1 MEFFFTS
8 NGQSES
14 HGQEFNMFF
23 SGGSPIRNTSYGES
37 QSNERDS
44 HSVYTAAAELNK
56 STDYGLP
63 SLAAFSAFSFQDD
76 PKPIDQTQFS
86 SMLDHLN
93 QNELDLNQN
102 ESAPYYPA
110 PKTSS
115 PFSESLDSTSSQS
128 TPDSLSQS
136 VLYLENQL
144 QHAKNPSTNVP
155 STTYS
160 YMNMTP
166 SESLYSQ
173 STTLGQAWAQTFAQ
187 TWPQEQS
194 QTWTHPLSHQ
204 PQTHSYSSPPTY
216 TSGNSSTWSAQG
228 GDLACR
234 FSRKLFPR
242 LISGNT
248 ITILPR
254 PGFIR

>member
-1 MEFFFTS
+1 M
-8 NGQSES
+8 
-14 HGQEFNMFF
+14 
-23 SGGSPIRNTSYGES
+23 PIYAGES

-228 GDLACR
+228 EIWPAGFHANSFQDSSQGIQSQSCQDLA
-234 FSRKLFPR
+234 L
-242 LISGNT
+242 SGKSS
-248 ITILPR
+248 LALS
-254 PGFIR
+254 FKFCS